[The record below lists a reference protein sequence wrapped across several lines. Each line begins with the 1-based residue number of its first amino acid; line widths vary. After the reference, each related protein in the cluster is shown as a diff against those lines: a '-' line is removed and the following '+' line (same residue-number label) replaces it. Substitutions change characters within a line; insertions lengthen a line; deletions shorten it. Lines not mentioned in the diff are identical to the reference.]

1 MKLSKKISGLAE
13 SEAKRILKKHGFNEL
28 SKKRQWTAMMVFLR
42 QLSNVIVWILIV
54 ASAISFSIGEVLNF
68 WVINF
73 IIAFV
78 IIMGFIQEYKAERV
92 MEALKGIIK
101 PETTVIRDGNLMTI
115 EVREVVPGDIV
126 SLEMGDQVPADAEII
141 DVNNLEIDESQ
152 LTGESV
158 SVHKHEKETIYAG
171 TQVVYGRCLARVLKT
186 GMKTKLG
193 GIATMVQ
200 EKEEVTPLQKRMDR
214 LGKILAV
221 IALSVTGIILF
232 IGIFKGVSTTQM
244 LIVAL
249 ALAVAAVPE
258 GLPLTMT
265 LALSFGMSKMAKQKA
280 VVRRMMAVETLG
292 STTVIC
298 TDKTGTLTQNE
309 MTVQKL
315 FIDNKLVSVSGL
327 GYKPEGDFRNGRTK
341 VHPLKWKEFF
351 QASLLCNNGN
361 LRETEEKGFE
371 PVGDPTEVALI
382 TMGEKA
388 GFRKEEMEE
397 KYKRV
402 EEIFFTANR
411 KMMTTIHRMKGGFKI
426 YSKGAPEVLLEKC
439 SYQLINGRRKK
450 LTKKDREFIL
460 KQNKKF
466 AKNALRVLGAAFK
479 EEERKS
485 IPGKDTEKELTF
497 LGLVAM
503 RDPAR
508 NEVPEA
514 IKTAKNA
521 GIRVVMITGDNEETA
536 LSIAKQIGLVRN
548 HSEALTGDELEK
560 MTDKQLARALKNTH
574 VFARTQPEHKLRIV
588 GLLKKAGE
596 IVAMTG
602 DGVNDAPAL
611 KKADIGVAMGIKG
624 TDVSKQASDMVLQDD
639 NFATIV
645 IAVEEGRRIYQ
656 NIEKFTGY
664 LISRNFTEVI
674 LILLGI
680 LFFDF
685 EFLPLLAI
693 QILFINAFDEEMPAI
708 GLGLDK
714 AHGNLMT
721 SPPRPANESILNRGN
736 ALIVFGVAIF
746 MGLVSFIIY
755 ISQNPTQNVDHAR
768 TMVFATIV
776 TMVIVGTYNFRS
788 MRESIIVTGVFNNI
802 FLLIGVS
809 IIALITLLVMYLEPT
824 QRIFALT
831 PLPLSD
837 WIICLT
843 AAAINLAYVESLK
856 YFRRNL
862 EKTS

>member
-1 MKLSKKISGLAE
+1 MTPSKKLSGLSDAD
-13 SEAKRILKKHGFNEL
+13 AVKALRKFGFNEL
-28 SKKRQWTAMMVFLR
+28 QKKNQWTILTVFLR

-54 ASAISFSIGEVLNF
+54 ASIISFVVGEELNF

-92 MEALKGIIK
+92 MEALKSIIK
-101 PETTVIRDGNLMTI
+101 PLTTVIRNGNLMQI

-158 SVHKHEKETIYAG
+158 SVHKHKKETIYAG
-171 TQVVYGRCLARVLKT
+171 TQIVYGRCLAQVLKT

-193 GIATMVQ
+193 GIATLVQ

-214 LGKILAV
+214 LGKILAI
-221 IALSVTGIILF
+221 IALSVTGLILF
-232 IGIFKGVSTTQM
+232 IGVIKGVSTTQM

-265 LALSFGMSKMAKQKA
+265 LALSFGMRKMAKQKA

-315 FIDNKLVSVSGL
+315 FIDNRIIKVSGL
-327 GYKPEGDFRNGRTK
+327 GYKPEGDFRERRETISTS
-341 VHPLKWKEFF
+341 KWKEFF

-361 LRETEEKGFE
+361 LREDEKGIFS
-371 PVGDPTEVALI
+371 PVGDPTEVAMI

-388 GFRKEEMEE
+388 GFQKEKLEE
-397 KYKRV
+397 ANKRI

-411 KMMTTIHRMKGGFKI
+411 KMMTTIHKVKGGYKI
-426 YSKGAPEVLLEKC
+426 YSKGAPEVILEKC
-439 SYQLINGRRKK
+439 SHQLINGRRKK
-450 LTKKDREFIL
+450 LTKKDIDLIL
-460 KQNKKF
+460 KQNHKF
-466 AKNALRVLGAAFK
+466 AKNALRILAVAMKG
-479 EEERKS
+479 EERKS
-485 IPGKDTEKELTF
+485 IPGKDVEKELTF

-514 IKTAKNA
+514 IHKARSA
-521 GIRVVMITGDNEETA
+521 GIRVVMITGDNKETA
-536 LSIAKQIGLVRN
+536 ISIAKQIGLITGTPK
-548 HSEALTGDELEK
+548 ALTGEDLEK
-560 MTDKQLARALKNTH
+560 MTDKELSKELKKVH

-588 GLLKKAGE
+588 SLLKQSGE

-611 KKADIGVAMGIKG
+611 KKADIGIAMGIKG
-624 TDVSKQASDMVLQDD
+624 TYVSRQAADMILQDD
-639 NFATIV
+639 NFATIIV
-645 IAVEEGRRIYQ
+645 AVEEGRRIYQ

-674 LILLGI
+674 LILMGI

-685 EFLPLLAI
+685 ELLPLLAI
-693 QILFINAFDEEMPAI
+693 QILFINAFDEEIPAI

-714 AHGNLMT
+714 AHGNLMNQA
-721 SPPRPANESILNRGN
+721 PRPSNESILNRGN
-736 ALIVFGVAIF
+736 TMLIFGVAIF
-746 MGLVSFIIY
+746 MALLAFIIF
-755 ISQNPTQNVDHAR
+755 ISQNPLLDVEHAR

-776 TMVIVGTYNFRS
+776 VMVVMGTYNFRS
-788 MRESIIVTGVFNNI
+788 MRESILVTGIFNNPL
-802 FLLIGVS
+802 LLIGVTF
-809 IIALITLLVMYLEPT
+809 ITLITLFVMYFEPT
-824 QRIFALT
+824 QRIFSLA
-831 PLPLSD
+831 PLAFGDWMICVGAGLLSV
-837 WIICLT
+837 
-843 AAAINLAYVESLK
+843 AYVEGLK
-856 YFRRNL
+856 FFRRSL
-862 EKTS
+862 ERKV